1 MTLIKAISRYI
12 SGHRVSLV
20 AILCLFG
27 LYVQSSLP
35 AKKTRKKSDERIY
48 LVHSDELKYDHFGNN
63 PDAQVVKGKVHF
75 IHQGAQ
81 LWCDSAYFFQEA
93 NSVKAFGNVRFKQG
107 DTLSMTCRYA
117 EYDGQG
123 QMMRARY
130 DVMLKHRRQVLT
142 TDSLDYDRLYNYAY
156 FFEGGKLVDGKDR
169 LVSDWG
175 EYYLDTRQAVFKFN
189 VKMRS
194 EDRLIKTD
202 TLYYDTRKSLAHI
215 VGPNSEITSKES
227 VVKTVDAYYDTRTKQ
242 AQLYG
247 RSKMV
252 DKQKEITGDSLFYAK
267 EGESRGYGNVIY
279 IDHENKNSLVCD
291 ELHYNEKTGKGFATK
306 RAVLKDFSQGADTLF
321 AHADSIKLYTF
332 NINTDSVYRKVHCYN
347 KVRVYRTDVQVVCD
361 SLVVNS
367 LDSCM
372 TMYRDPIVWNGNRQ
386 LLGEMIK
393 VYMNDSTIRQAEI
406 IGQALSVEQMPD
418 SVHYNQISSK
428 QMNAYFVEGKIRKVE
443 SFGNVRS
450 IYYPT
455 NDKDSTLIGLNYLET
470 DTMRMYMTPDR
481 KLDRIWTN
489 KFTSVLYPMTQIP
502 PMRDKLDVFGWFDE
516 IRPKDKYDIFNWRGK
531 GEDKNLKEV
540 KKREAPLQH
549 LKGS

>member
-1 MTLIKAISRYI
+1 MTPIKAISRYI

-227 VVKTVDAYYDTRTKQ
+227 IVKTVDAYYDTRTKQ

-279 IDHENKNSLVCD
+279 MDHENKNSLVCD
-291 ELHYNEKTGKGFATK
+291 ELYYNEKTGKGFATK

-347 KVRVYRTDVQVVCD
+347 KVRVYRTDVQAVCD

-372 TMYRDPIVWNGNRQ
+372 TMYRDPVVWNGNRQ

-450 IYYPT
+450 IYYPM

>member
-1 MTLIKAISRYI
+1 MTPIKAISRYI
-12 SGHRVSLV
+12 SGHRVSLL

-347 KVRVYRTDVQVVCD
+347 KVRVYRTDVQAVCD